1 MSAFYNEID
10 PEAAQWLRNLI
21 DRNLIAPGIVDE
33 RSIEDITP
41 AELVGYTQVHCFAGI
56 GIWSAALRAAGWPD
70 DRPVWTG
77 SCPCQPFSNA
87 GKGSGLADER
97 HLWPAWFH
105 HIKHGKPVGVPVFG
119 EQVASADG
127 LTWLDVVQGDMEAQ
141 GYTFWPTDLCA
152 AGVGAPHIRQRLFF
166 VAHSQGG
173 RREDGEAV
181 VGIGGQIHGSQSE
194 VIGTRDSG
202 TPILVAHS
210 QRGTTERYG
219 HHLDAARRS
228 IQGEAQQR
236 ERLRD
241 DIGDDR
247 AIILMADTDSDELR
261 GGGGRDGDGGEESGA
276 RQEVRLRPSA
286 DVLDGVE
293 AIDLGDT
300 SEQGC
305 EGRSEV
311 RQEGDGNG
319 QGAEL
324 RGPVTKSGS
333 VCGFWSGAEWIPC
346 RDPEVPGAINWRAIE
361 PGTFPLAPRFA
372 ESVGRGK
379 STLGGMARRNRNV
392 RIKGYGNGIV
402 KQVATTFIKAYMLH
416 EH

>member
-77 SCPCQPFSNA
+77 SCPCQPFSSA
-87 GKGSGLADER
+87 GKGGGVSDER

-105 HIKHGKPVGVPVFG
+105 LIQHGKPAGVPVFG
-119 EQVASADG
+119 EQVASDDG
-127 LTWLDVVQGDMEAQ
+127 LAWLDLVQGDMEAS
-141 GYTFWPTDLCA
+141 GYTFWPMDLCA

-194 VIGTRDSG
+194 VIGTMDSG
-202 TPILVAHS
+202 TPILVA
-210 QRGTTERYG
+210 
-219 HHLDAARRS
+219 DAN
-228 IQGEAQQR
+228 GN
-236 ERLRD
+236 
-241 DIGDDR
+241 
-247 AIILMADTDSDELR
+247 ELR
-261 GGGGRDGDGGEESGA
+261 GGGGRDGDDRETGGAG
-276 RQEVRLRPSA
+276 QEVRLWPST
-286 DVLDGVE
+286 DVLDGGE
-293 AIDLGDT
+293 AVSVGDT
-300 SEQGC
+300 SEPGRQGKC
-305 EGRSEV
+305 EV
-311 RQEGDGNG
+311 REESDIIRE
-319 QGAEL
+319 GAEL

-333 VCGFWSGAEWIPC
+333 VCGFWEGAEWIPC
-346 RDPEVPGAINWRAIE
+346 RDPEVPGAINWRPIE
-361 PGTFPLAPRFA
+361 PGTFPLAPRFT
-372 ESVGRGK
+372 EGVGRGK
-379 STLGGMARRNRNV
+379 SSLGGMARRNRNI
-392 RIKGYGNGIV
+392 RIKGYGNSIV
-402 KQVATTFIKAYMLH
+402 KQVATTFIKAFMQS
-416 EH
+416 